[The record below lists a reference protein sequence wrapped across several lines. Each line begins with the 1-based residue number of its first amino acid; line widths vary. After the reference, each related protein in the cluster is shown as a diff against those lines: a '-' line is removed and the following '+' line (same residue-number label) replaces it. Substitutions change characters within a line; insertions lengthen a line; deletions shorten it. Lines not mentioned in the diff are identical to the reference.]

1 MPGRGDLD
9 PSFRRRPPRFW
20 LRSLSSALVTVLVI
34 AVLASLLS
42 ALAYETPGPAA
53 RAGPST
59 TVILR
64 KGAGVSEV
72 SADLARAG
80 VVRSAALFLAAAEIT
95 RAAPRLKAGEYAFPS
110 RASLAQVIRKI
121 RTGDIVHHRITI
133 PEGLTSQQA
142 VDILNASDVLV
153 GQIPTPPEGA
163 ILPETYEVTRGEQ
176 RATVLQRMMDARDR
190 LVAQLWAHHKPGLP
204 ITTADQAVTLASIVE
219 KETALPGERPQV
231 AAVYVNRLRQGMK
244 LQADPTVIYGVTGG
258 APLGRGLRESELEAP
273 GPYNTYLNAGLPPGP
288 IGNPGRASL
297 AAAMDPPDTP
307 DLYFVADGS
316 GGHVFA
322 STYEQ
327 QAKNVE
333 RWRQI
338 EKDRQ
343 AAAPNPAPP
352 PSREHR

>member
-1 MPGRGDLD
+1 
-9 PSFRRRPPRFW
+9 
-20 LRSLSSALVTVLVI
+20 
-34 AVLASLLS
+34 
-42 ALAYETPGPAA
+42 
-53 RAGPST
+53 
-59 TVILR
+59 
-64 KGAGVSEV
+64 
-72 SADLARAG
+72 
-80 VVRSAALFLAAAEIT
+80 
-95 RAAPRLKAGEYAFPS
+95 
-110 RASLAQVIRKI
+110 VIRKL

-190 LVAQLWAHHKPGLP
+190 LVGQLWAHHKPGLP
-204 ITTADQAVTLASIVE
+204 INTAEQAVTLASIVE
-219 KETALPGERPQV
+219 KETALPDERPRV
-231 AAVYVNRLRQGMK
+231 AAVYINRLRQGMR

-258 APLGRGLRESELEAP
+258 APLGRGLRESELMAP
-273 GPYNTYLNAGLPPGP
+273 GPYNTYLNVGLPPGP

-297 AAAMDPPDTP
+297 AAAMDPPDTS

-322 STYEQ
+322 STYDQ

-343 AAAPNPAPP
+343 AASLNPAPP
-352 PSREHR
+352 PPREHR